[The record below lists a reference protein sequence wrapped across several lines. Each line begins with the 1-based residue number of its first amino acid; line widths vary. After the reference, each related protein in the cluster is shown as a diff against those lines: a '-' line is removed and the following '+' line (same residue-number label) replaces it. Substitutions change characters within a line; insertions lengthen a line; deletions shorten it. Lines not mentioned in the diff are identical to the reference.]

1 MNYTEFTTCLDGQRS
16 LVDFILHWVNLMGN
30 KVELAMDP
38 IEFSQMFNRLRNLV
52 AGLNSESDGGDY
64 LLVGYE
70 ALVTRYKLSLY
81 VGNGVDVDNVY
92 TLVVKKL

>member
-1 MNYTEFTTCLDGQRS
+1 MNYTEFTTWLDGQRKS
-16 LVDFILHWVNLMGN
+16 VDFILCWVNLMDE

-38 IEFSQMFNRLRNLV
+38 IEFSQMFNRLRHLV
-52 AGLNSESDGGDY
+52 IDLNSWSDSGY

-81 VGNGVDVDNVY
+81 VCNGVDVDNVY

>member
-1 MNYTEFTTCLDGQRS
+1 MNYTEFTTWLDGQRD
-16 LVDFILHWVNLMGN
+16 LVDFILHWVNLMDN
-30 KVELAMDP
+30 KVELVLDP
-38 IEFSQMFNRLRNLV
+38 IEFSQMFNRLRKLV
-52 AGLNSESDGGDY
+52 AELNSKSGGNDY

-81 VGNGVDVDNVY
+81 VCNGVDVDNVY

>member
-1 MNYTEFTTCLDGQRS
+1 MDE
-16 LVDFILHWVNLMGN
+16 

-52 AGLNSESDGGDY
+52 AELNFGSDNDY

-81 VGNGVDVDNVY
+81 VCM
-92 TLVVKKL
+92 

>member
-1 MNYTEFTTCLDGQRS
+1 MNYTEFTTWLDGQRD
-16 LVDFILHWVNLMGN
+16 LVDFILHWVNLMN
-30 KVELAMDP
+30 EKVELAMDP
-38 IEFSQMFNRLRNLV
+38 VEFSQMFNRLRNLV
-52 AGLNSESDGGDY
+52 AGLNEGSNGDY

-81 VGNGVDVDNVY
+81 VCNGVDVDNVY

>member
-1 MNYTEFTTCLDGQRS
+1 MNYTEFATWLDGQRD
-16 LVDFILHWVNLMGN
+16 LVDFILHWVNLMDE

-38 IEFSQMFNRLRNLV
+38 IEFSQVFNKLRHV
-52 AGLNSESDGGDY
+52 VQGLNSGSDGDY

-70 ALVTRYKLSLY
+70 ALVTRYKLNLY
-81 VGNGVDVDNVY
+81 VCNGVDVDNVY

>member
-52 AGLNSESDGGDY
+52 VELNEGSNGDY

-81 VGNGVDVDNVY
+81 VCNGVDVDNVY

>member
-1 MNYTEFTTCLDGQRS
+1 
-16 LVDFILHWVNLMGN
+16 
-30 KVELAMDP
+30 
-38 IEFSQMFNRLRNLV
+38 MFNRLRNLV
-52 AGLNSESDGGDY
+52 AGLNEGSNGDY

-81 VGNGVDVDNVY
+81 VCNGVDVDNVY

>member
-1 MNYTEFTTCLDGQRS
+1 MNYTEFTTWLDGQRD
-16 LVDFILHWVNLMGN
+16 LVDFILHWVNLMDE

-38 IEFSQMFNRLRNLV
+38 IEFSQMFNRLRTLV
-52 AGLNSESDGGDY
+52 AELNSGSDNDY

-81 VGNGVDVDNVY
+81 VCNGVDVDNVY